1 MTIKGLNKIKE
12 MYQEDQQSGRLEVF
26 LNYVLD
32 KIDSVLDDKLEWDSL
47 DEQIHFD
54 DKLKQEFYQTVNKLW
69 CPREITIIACKFNDI
84 EEHFDNYST
93 NDCVA
98 VKKYI
103 EMIETVLQEK
113 YQEFRNILVF
123 DDVRSTIIGPH
134 SI

>member
-1 MTIKGLNKIKE
+1 M
-12 MYQEDQQSGRLEVF
+12 F
-26 LNYVLD
+26 LNHVID
-32 KIDSVLDDKLEWDSL
+32 KINSVLDDKLEWDSL

-54 DKLKQEFYQTVNKLW
+54 DKLKQEFYQAVNKLW
-69 CPREITIIACKFNDI
+69 SPREITIIACKFNDI
-84 EEHFDNYST
+84 EEHFDHYST
-93 NDCVA
+93 NECVA

-123 DDVRSTIIGPH
+123 DDVRGTIIGPH